1 MEIVPNGKVK
11 KSVCYTLTL
20 TAPINEGDKYTYR
33 LPGDILRAH
42 HSWSPEDTMSPGMM
56 VWCTGMS
63 SETSLTPIKGHIL
76 KRVTTYEAV
85 TKWSE
90 TEVVCDIEG
99 RYTPL
104 PVPD

>member
-1 MEIVPNGKVK
+1 MEITSNGKVK
-11 KSVCYTLTL
+11 KSVRYTLTL
-20 TAPINEGDKYTYR
+20 TAPINEGDFHTYR

-42 HSWSPEDTMSPGMM
+42 HSWSPESTMSPGMM
-56 VWCTGMS
+56 VWYTGMHG
-63 SETSLTPIKGHIL
+63 ETSLTPIKGHIL
-76 KRVTTYEAV
+76 KRVTAYEAV

-104 PVPD
+104 PVPE